1 MKNQLYLTALSLSI
15 LAQPLV
21 ARTWT
26 SDDGAKTFKGD
37 YKSYDETSDQVTV
50 LRGYKQL
57 KFPLDKLSEADRT
70 WVKEKAAEEAAKEAE
85 RSAPTLEDQL
95 AEQTV
100 GKNLNSRT
108 LSRLEGKRF
117 KKAELIKV
125 PEYYILYFTA
135 SW

>member
-1 MKNQLYLTALSLSI
+1 MTKQLYLSALSLSL
-15 LAQPLV
+15 LAMPLA

-26 SDDGAKTFKGD
+26 SDDGLKTFKGD
-37 YKSYDETSDQVTV
+37 FKSFDESKNEVTV
-50 LRGYKQL
+50 LRGYKAV
-57 KFPLDKLSEADRT
+57 KFPLDKLSGADRT
-70 WVKEKAAEEAAKEAE
+70 WVKEQAAEEAAKEAE
-85 RSAPTLEDQL
+85 LAAPTLEDQL

-100 GKNLNSRT
+100 GSNLNSKT

-117 KKAELIKV
+117 KKAELTKV